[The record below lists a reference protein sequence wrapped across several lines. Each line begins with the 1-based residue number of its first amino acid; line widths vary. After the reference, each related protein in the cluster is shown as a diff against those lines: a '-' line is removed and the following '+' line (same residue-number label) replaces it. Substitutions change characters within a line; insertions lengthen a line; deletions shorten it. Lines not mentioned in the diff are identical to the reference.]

1 MLQFSNGPKVIIE
14 FLKFFL
20 GNMIFKVWKLMVICH
35 LETEYNVL
43 IEEHISPLWNDSEE
57 DYIKI

>member
-1 MLQFSNGPKVIIE
+1 
-14 FLKFFL
+14 
-20 GNMIFKVWKLMVICH
+20 MIFKVWKLMVICH